1 MDKTENKN
9 NLLKQHTALTN
20 FKIEHG
26 NYFPLLCEKIVFF
39 LLKDKQNAMQ
49 LQFYSEID
57 ELLNKIFINVKFN
70 KEIIEQIY
78 KNNLKI
84 EDITNDITI
93 NNNELKIFYNKV
105 NEFNKMTESTYKKL
119 SPKQREFCDLL
130 ILKIDPKFEF
140 DSFNTENFSK
150 YDILNIVQDIKT
162 YARQHTIMSAS
173 MVENIDLTQLSQNI
187 GITNITVLKKHLTLV
202 EQTKFLFNYFNKK
215 KLNIELTV
223 PYISNI
229 SFASSAGRGT
239 VFSYSVPLAILSL
252 NLLPEIYA
260 PLDALE
266 IQKITGKYTYRLY
279 SLLKDHILRGSVQ
292 LTKEELQNWLMISD
306 RTISNAST
314 LKKNV
319 LDPAIAEINIISNM
333 NCSYELIPP
342 RRFQEIKFSIS
353 VNKEK
358 IIETVKV
365 KKEHDKNDLD
375 YRDNELIVKSIN
387 KAKRNIYVSKS
398 WNKRVENKLNKIY
411 NEIGEKFTIELLNDL
426 YDNLNSEIEV
436 TLVAYINGI
445 LKNKKIKIK
454 PRSDKRGDISS
465 EVSENKKQI
474 RQKINEKLDRKKQIS
489 FNFSESSKNDIIKS
503 EKTIKQY
510 NNENALKYYYS
521 LSLEKQKKLEEIF
534 LPKCSEIKK
543 IPIDL
548 LLKIKEEYKDFYNE
562 NILEFLIE
570 TLNEQEENKK
580 ELLSPEQLYE
590 DYINLDSYSK
600 LKIEEEALYV
610 CSKEIGA
617 DINFLLAMKTKTPS
631 VYEGLIKEYI
641 VKAMLNR
648 E

>member
-140 DSFNTENFSK
+140 DSVNTENFSK

-474 RQKINEKLDRKKQIS
+474 RQKINEKLDRKKQI
-489 FNFSESSKNDIIKS
+489 FFTFSESSKNDIIKS

-562 NILEFLIE
+562 NILEFLTE

>member
-140 DSFNTENFSK
+140 DSVNTENFSK

-562 NILEFLIE
+562 NILEFLTE

>member
-140 DSFNTENFSK
+140 DSVNTENFSK

-387 KAKRNIYVSKS
+387 KAKCNIYVSKS

-474 RQKINEKLDRKKQIS
+474 RQKINEKLDRKKEIS

-562 NILEFLIE
+562 NILEFLTE

>member
-140 DSFNTENFSK
+140 DSVNTENFSK

-474 RQKINEKLDRKKQIS
+474 RQKINEKLDRKKEIS

-562 NILEFLIE
+562 NILEFLTE

>member
-105 NEFNKMTESTYKKL
+105 NEFNKITESTYKKL

-140 DSFNTENFSK
+140 DSVNTENFSK

-162 YARQHTIMSAS
+162 YARQHTIMNAS

-375 YRDNELIVKSIN
+375 YKDNELIVKSIN

-489 FNFSESSKNDIIKS
+489 FTFSESSKNDIIKS
-503 EKTIKQY
+503 EKNIKQY

-548 LLKIKEEYKDFYNE
+548 LLKIKEEYTDFYNE
-562 NILEFLIE
+562 NILEFLTE

>member
-1 MDKTENKN
+1 MDKKENKN

-140 DSFNTENFSK
+140 DSVNTENFSK

-489 FNFSESSKNDIIKS
+489 FTFSESSKNDIIKS

-562 NILEFLIE
+562 NILEFLTE

>member
-140 DSFNTENFSK
+140 DSVNTENFSK

-474 RQKINEKLDRKKQIS
+474 RQKINEKLDRKKQI
-489 FNFSESSKNDIIKS
+489 FFTFSESSKNDIIKS

>member
-292 LTKEELQNWLMISD
+292 LTKEELQNWLIISD

-489 FNFSESSKNDIIKS
+489 FTFSESSKNDIIKS

-562 NILEFLIE
+562 NILEFLTE

>member
-140 DSFNTENFSK
+140 DSFNTENFAK

-202 EQTKFLFNYFNKK
+202 EKTKFLFNYFNKK

-489 FNFSESSKNDIIKS
+489 FTFSESSKNDIIKS

-562 NILEFLIE
+562 NILEFLTE

>member
-489 FNFSESSKNDIIKS
+489 FTFSESSKNDIIKS

-521 LSLEKQKKLEEIF
+521 LSLEKQKKLEKIF

-562 NILEFLIE
+562 NILEFLTE

>member
-140 DSFNTENFSK
+140 DSVNTENFSK

>member
-1 MDKTENKN
+1 MDKKENKN

-105 NEFNKMTESTYKKL
+105 NEYNKMTESTYKKL

-140 DSFNTENFSK
+140 DSVNTENFSK

-489 FNFSESSKNDIIKS
+489 FTFSESSKNDIIKS

-562 NILEFLIE
+562 NILEFLTE

>member
-140 DSFNTENFSK
+140 DSVNTENFSK

-411 NEIGEKFTIELLNDL
+411 NEIEEKFTIELLNDL

-489 FNFSESSKNDIIKS
+489 FTFSESSKNDIIKS

-562 NILEFLIE
+562 NILEFLTE

>member
-140 DSFNTENFSK
+140 DSVNTENFSK

-489 FNFSESSKNDIIKS
+489 FTFSESSKNDIIKS

-562 NILEFLIE
+562 NILEFLTE
-570 TLNEQEENKK
+570 TLKEKEENKK

>member
-1 MDKTENKN
+1 
-9 NLLKQHTALTN
+9 
-20 FKIEHG
+20 
-26 NYFPLLCEKIVFF
+26 
-39 LLKDKQNAMQ
+39 
-49 LQFYSEID
+49 
-57 ELLNKIFINVKFN
+57 
-70 KEIIEQIY
+70 
-78 KNNLKI
+78 
-84 EDITNDITI
+84 
-93 NNNELKIFYNKV
+93 
-105 NEFNKMTESTYKKL
+105 
-119 SPKQREFCDLL
+119 
-130 ILKIDPKFEF
+130 
-140 DSFNTENFSK
+140 
-150 YDILNIVQDIKT
+150 
-162 YARQHTIMSAS
+162 

-454 PRSDKRGDISS
+454 PRSDKRGDI
-465 EVSENKKQI
+465 
-474 RQKINEKLDRKKQIS
+474 
-489 FNFSESSKNDIIKS
+489 
-503 EKTIKQY
+503 Y
-510 NNENALKYYYS
+510 
-521 LSLEKQKKLEEIF
+521 
-534 LPKCSEIKK
+534 
-543 IPIDL
+543 
-548 LLKIKEEYKDFYNE
+548 
-562 NILEFLIE
+562 
-570 TLNEQEENKK
+570 
-580 ELLSPEQLYE
+580 
-590 DYINLDSYSK
+590 
-600 LKIEEEALYV
+600 
-610 CSKEIGA
+610 
-617 DINFLLAMKTKTPS
+617 
-631 VYEGLIKEYI
+631 
-641 VKAMLNR
+641 
-648 E
+648 

>member
-489 FNFSESSKNDIIKS
+489 FTFSESSKNDIIKS

-562 NILEFLIE
+562 NILEFLTE

>member
-140 DSFNTENFSK
+140 DSVNTENFSK

-489 FNFSESSKNDIIKS
+489 FTFSESSKNDIIKS

-562 NILEFLIE
+562 NILEFLTE